1 METEDVDDLHEH
13 GTEQQ
18 QPDHGL
24 HQVHGDP
31 PRLAH
36 ERAQVPDHHV
46 VGIED
51 SGHRAVSFPTSAAS
65 ASAVSNVRPVWRRYT
80 SSSDGRATVTDATGT
95 PLASSA
101 CST

>member
-1 METEDVDDLHEH
+1 METGDVDDLLEQ
-13 GTEQQ
+13 GAEQQ

-31 PRLAH
+31 PRQAH

-46 VGIED
+46 VGIEY

-65 ASAVSNVRPVWRRYT
+65 ASAVSNVRPAWRR
-80 SSSDGRATVTDATGT
+80 
-95 PLASSA
+95 
-101 CST
+101 